1 MMWIEA
7 MRRRMY
13 GSDVTA
19 ATSTEGKLFLTSEP
33 IANQTAVGDLGA
45 AWQPALEGILSIQT
59 LQDDWD
65 GMRAVAPA
73 RETVDAASLLA
84 RGLQR
89 AGLDPPTSVVATPS
103 GAVALT
109 WQCAGNYTEIEV
121 ISPDEVG
128 WMIVDSDGRSCH
140 GGWRPVDPRGFEVPA

>member
-1 MMWIEA
+1 MWIEA
-7 MRRRMY
+7 MRRWMY

-19 ATSTEGKLFLTSEP
+19 ATSAAGKLFMTPEP
-33 IANQTAVGDLGA
+33 IADQAAVGDLGA
-45 AWQPALEGILSIQT
+45 AWGSAIEEVLSIQT

-65 GMRAVAPA
+65 GTGAVAPA
-73 RETVDAASLLA
+73 HETVDTAYLLA
-84 RGLQR
+84 RSLQR

-121 ISPDEVG
+121 TSPREID
-128 WMIVDSDGRSCH
+128 WMIVDADGRSRH
-140 GGWRPVDPRGFEVPA
+140 GGWRPVDPCGFRVRA